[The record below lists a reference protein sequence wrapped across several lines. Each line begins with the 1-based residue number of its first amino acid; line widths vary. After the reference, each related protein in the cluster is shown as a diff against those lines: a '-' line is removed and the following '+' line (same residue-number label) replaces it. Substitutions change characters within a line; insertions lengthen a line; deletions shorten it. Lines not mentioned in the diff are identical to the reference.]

1 MHSAHVGVRS
11 VAAHMTSF
19 VDLMLLARSECLLF
33 TESGFSIA
41 ALWWGNHSC
50 AMYGGE
56 AVWRL
61 GEQLRMALDP
71 RREGQAADEQGGGQ
85 QQRHRLARREL
96 AEGLGAAGVG
106 VLEQLPGSA
115 AGLLQSQD
123 AQLQVQGG
131 AGSSGG
137 VEEAAQQWLEAL
149 RRVWLRRSQAG

>member
-1 MHSAHVGVRS
+1 
-11 VAAHMTSF
+11 MTSF

-61 GEQLRMALDP
+61 GEQLRTALESKQ
-71 RREGQAADEQGGGQ
+71 EGEAAEQGGGQ

-96 AEGLGAAGVG
+96 AERVRAAGAG
-106 VLEQLPGSA
+106 VSGVPGSTA
-115 AGLLQSQD
+115 AALLHSLD
-123 AQLQVQGG
+123 ARRWGG
-131 AGSSGG
+131 AGSSGND
-137 VEEAAQQWLEAL
+137 AATRQWLGAL
-149 RRVWLRRSQAG
+149 RRGWLRQQGG